1 VVHSK
6 SFTLPNIFLSSFTCK
21 IRGDVNVVGEDA
33 GEHGPVEKCG
43 HDHAGD
49 DRGLF
54 AAGQAHADQT
64 AGGDDGG

>member
-1 VVHSK
+1 M
-6 SFTLPNIFLSSFTCK
+6 I
-21 IRGDVNVVGEDA
+21 GEDA